1 MKYIVTPNKEGFIPK
16 AAKQAIA
23 SELKSKAGKKIVINV
38 DLYKNERSYEQL
50 KYWFAGIVDPFRFH
64 FGYDKEEAHEI
75 LKDMCDWVDI
85 VSAPDG
91 REIRIIRSINKN
103 EKGEK
108 ATTTDLMGLVE
119 TAIRKCAEQGLIIE
133 TPEEYYSKNPMEF
146 Q

>member
-1 MKYIVTPNKEGFIPK
+1 
-16 AAKQAIA
+16 
-23 SELKSKAGKKIVINV
+23 
-38 DLYKNERSYEQL
+38 
-50 KYWFAGIVDPFRFH
+50 
-64 FGYDKEEAHEI
+64 
-75 LKDMCDWVDI
+75 MCDWVDV